1 MNKGNI
7 FVNSWIIQLEHV
19 NVTVTLEHTKNWK
32 KHELYHNAKS
42 LMRSMVVSS
51 TNQNNVQISINY
63 HNSNTELMV
72 VSFKN
77 LLFRMNG
84 LIVLKN

>member
-32 KHELYHNAKS
+32 KYELYHNAKS

-63 HNSNTELMV
+63 HNSNSYNQSICCYPYE
-72 VSFKN
+72 
-77 LLFRMNG
+77 
-84 LIVLKN
+84 

>member
-32 KHELYHNAKS
+32 KHELYHNATHAQYGGF
-42 LMRSMVVSS
+42 V
-51 TNQNNVQISINY
+51 NQSKQC
-63 HNSNTELMV
+63 SNQHKL
-72 VSFKN
+72 S
-77 LLFRMNG
+77 
-84 LIVLKN
+84 